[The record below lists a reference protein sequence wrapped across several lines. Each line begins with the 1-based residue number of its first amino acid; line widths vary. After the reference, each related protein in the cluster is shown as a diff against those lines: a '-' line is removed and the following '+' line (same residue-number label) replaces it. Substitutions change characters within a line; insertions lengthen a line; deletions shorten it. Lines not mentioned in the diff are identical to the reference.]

1 MLLRKSVL
9 FIFVSCLLTLPLFGQ
24 SHDNTA
30 KKPRVIVVGVNG
42 MEFGR
47 SALLLKGQL
56 PNLAK
61 YGHYSRISSQR

>member
-47 SALLLKGQL
+47 SA
-56 PNLAK
+56 PAPA
-61 YGHYSRISSQR
+61 